1 MGLLRSLGGDIKK
14 TEPMLSD
21 RFCFLFKHVG
31 CYAFAARGEACT

>member
-14 TEPMLSD
+14 TEPMLSG